1 MNITPENT
9 DRIALLLLGL
19 ALLAGC
25 VLRCWNITQSF
36 WWDEIWSTLPYAKAH
51 SVWHIF
57 TDLGYYFNNHLLNS
71 LLVRCSIKVFGES
84 EWAARLPALLMGLL
98 AIPAVFQFGKLFSGT
113 LCAGAAALLL
123 AFSPFHIDHSTEAR
137 GYAGLALFAILSS
150 LYFLRAMKANE
161 MRAWVLFGICTV
173 LGFCSHIFMVAV
185 SASQLCTALL
195 VTGAVGWF
203 HAPLHCSSRALRGAA
218 ISLFCAGVITV
229 LIYSP
234 ILPAFFANLGKV
246 RLVDVNRVPFV
257 ASLAGSFLFPGIATV
272 PGCIVYGALA
282 GSGMYVMLRKDPV
295 LCVYLVALF
304 LLPLSLYLLINPM
317 FVFERYFIFALPFA
331 LLVIAQGIAA
341 LAGGLRPRFRIPAVM
356 VMLALIAWLQYPA
369 IAGQLGRDRQNY
381 REAVRAVEGANGR
394 AGDLVFS
401 LGYAGEHFR
410 YYASTC
416 TVHTPETPDEL
427 SGLMEGRERAWC
439 LITAWLPDLR
449 PPHEDEALYAERPGQ
464 AEIYNYV
471 KGHFKLVQRF
481 SSRYPVDVYF
491 LEQ

>member
-1 MNITPENT
+1 MNTPENT
-9 DRIALLLLGL
+9 DRSALLLLGL
-19 ALLAGC
+19 ALLAGI

-71 LLVRCSIKVFGES
+71 LLVRYSIKVFGES

-98 AIPAVFQFGKLFSGT
+98 AILAVFQFGKLFLGT

-150 LYFLRAMKANE
+150 FYFLKAMKENQA
-161 MRAWVLFGICTV
+161 RAWVLYGVCTV
-173 LGFCSHIFMVAV
+173 LGFCSHTFMAAV
-185 SASQLCTALL
+185 SASQACTVLL
-195 VTGAVGWF
+195 GAGAVRWF
-203 HAPLHCSSRALRGAA
+203 HAPLPCSARALRSAA
-218 ISLFCAGVITV
+218 VSLLCAGAVTA

-234 ILPAFFANLGKV
+234 ILPAFTENLGKV
-246 RLVDVNRVPFV
+246 RLVHVSRLPFLV
-257 ASLAGSFLFPGIATV
+257 SLVTLLFPGIETV
-272 PGCIVYGALA
+272 PGVVVYGVLLC
-282 GSGMYVMLRKDPV
+282 SGMYVFLRKDPV
-295 LCVYLVALF
+295 LLVYLAVLL
-304 LLPLSLYLLINPM
+304 LLPLFLYLLINPM

-331 LLVIAQGIAA
+331 LLVVGQGIAA
-341 LAGGLRPRFRIPAVM
+341 LAGRVRPRLRMPAA
-356 VMLALIAWLQYPA
+356 LALLALVAWLQYPA

-381 REAVRAVEGANGR
+381 REAVRYVEAVNGR

-410 YYASTC
+410 YYASEI

-439 LITAWLPDLR
+439 LITAWLPDIR
-449 PPHEDEALYAERPGQ
+449 PPQEDEALYAERPGQ

-471 KGHFKLVQRF
+471 KDHFKPVQHF